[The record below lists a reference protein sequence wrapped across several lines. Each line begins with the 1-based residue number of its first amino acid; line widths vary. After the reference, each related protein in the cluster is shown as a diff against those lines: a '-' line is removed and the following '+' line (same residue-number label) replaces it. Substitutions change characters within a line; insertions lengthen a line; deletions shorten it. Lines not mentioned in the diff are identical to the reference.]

1 MGSVCSCRDP
11 LDVEVQRGIDADRRA
26 ATKDHKLLLLGAG
39 SSGKSTF
46 FKQLCQI
53 HGNGFQQQDIEQAR
67 QNVYDCV
74 IDQMK
79 QLVEQCQEHIDGE
92 EPGYELAGAAKAAA
106 ADILSPKVPRGG
118 INITAE
124 YKSLIATLW
133 ESPAIKKTFSQRSNL
148 GVVDSAPH
156 FFEEI
161 ERIAAQNYQPTERD
175 ILLVRIQTT
184 GMRVAKFQVDSN
196 NFTIVDVG
204 GQRNERSKWIHQ
216 FSVVD
221 AVLFVASLS
230 CYDQNLFE
238 EDDVNAMHES
248 IRLFQVVIA
257 NRYFRSTSM
266 ILFLNKMDLF
276 EVKIRTKPLKDC
288 FPGYDGPN
296 DGSEEDKECALK
308 FITDVFTTVGAEV
321 SKNRQIYSHVTC
333 ATDSQNVQKVFHD
346 VQHAVVVAALQRNGI
361 M

>member
-1 MGSVCSCRDP
+1 MCCGDERNNQVGRE
-11 LDVEVQRGIDADRRA
+11 LDADKKA
-26 ATKDHKLLLLGAG
+26 ASKDHKLLLLGAG

-53 HGNGFQQQDIEQAR
+53 HGNGFQQQDREQAR

-79 QLVEQCQEHIDGE
+79 QLIEQCNVHIEMGHEGYIIDGE
-92 EPGYELAGAAKAAA
+92 AGKAAEN
-106 ADILSPKVPRGG
+106 LGGPRVPNGG
-118 INITAE
+118 LIIGPDYQQMIT
-124 YKSLIATLW
+124 TLW
-133 ESPAIKKTFSQRSNL
+133 DHPAIKKTFKTRANL

-156 FFEEI
+156 FFEDI
-161 ERIAAQNYQPTERD
+161 KRIGHPDYEPTEQD

-184 GMRVAKFQVDSN
+184 GMRTAHFSVDNN

-248 IRLFQVVIA
+248 IRLFQVVIG

-276 EVKIRTKPLKDC
+276 EVKIRTKPIKIC
-288 FPGYDGPN
+288 FPQYAGPN
-296 DGSEEDKECALK
+296 DGSDDDKEQALK
-308 FITDVFTTVGAEV
+308 FITDVFTTVGQEMGQQ
-321 SKNRQIYSHVTC
+321 RQIYTHVTC

>member
-1 MGSVCSCRDP
+1 
-11 LDVEVQRGIDADRRA
+11 
-26 ATKDHKLLLLGAG
+26 LLGAG

-53 HGNGFQQQDIEQAR
+53 HGNGFQQQDIDQAR

-79 QLVEQCQEHIDGE
+79 QLIESCREHQDAGDE
-92 EPGYELAGAAKAAA
+92 GYEFKTQEAKDKAE
-106 ADILSPKVPRGG
+106 ILGSNKVPRGG
-118 INITAE
+118 VNILPE
-124 YKSLIATLW
+124 YQEMISVLW
-133 ESPAIKKTFSQRSNL
+133 ADPAIKYTFASRTNL

-156 FFEEI
+156 FFDDI
-161 ERIAAQNYQPTERD
+161 ARIADPAYQPTPED
-175 ILLVRIQTT
+175 ILLVRIQTA
-184 GMRVAKFQVDSN
+184 GMRTAKFQVEQN

-248 IRLFQVVIA
+248 VRLFQVVIG
-257 NRYFRSTSM
+257 NRYFRTTSM

-276 EVKIRTKPLKDC
+276 EVKIRTKPINIC
-288 FPGYDGPN
+288 FPSYDGPN
-296 DGSEEDKECALK
+296 DGSDADKEQALK
-308 FITDVFTTVGAEV
+308 FIQEVFTTAGQEMGQQ
-321 SKNRQIYSHVTC
+321 RQIYTHVTC

>member
-1 MGSVCSCRDP
+1 MG
-11 LDVEVQRGIDADRRA
+11 GDA
-26 ATKDHKLLLLGAG
+26 K
-39 SSGKSTF
+39 
-46 FKQLCQI
+46 
-53 HGNGFQQQDIEQAR
+53 E
-67 QNVYDCV
+67 
-74 IDQMK
+74 
-79 QLVEQCQEHIDGE
+79 
-92 EPGYELAGAAKAAA
+92 AAA
-106 ADILSPKVPRGG
+106 ELGGNKVPRGG
-118 INITAE
+118 VTITPE
-124 YKSLIATLW
+124 YQRMITTLW
-133 ESPAIKKTFSQRSNL
+133 DSEAIKLTFNTRTNL

-156 FFEEI
+156 FFEDI
-161 ERIAAQNYQPTERD
+161 ERIGAQNYQPTEED

-184 GMRVAKFQVDSN
+184 GMRTAKFSVDNN

-248 IRLFQVVIA
+248 IRLFQVVIG

-276 EVKIRTKPLKDC
+276 EIKIKTKQIKDC
-288 FPGYDGPN
+288 FPKYEGPN
-296 DGSEEDKECALK
+296 DGSEEDKEAALK
-308 FITDVFTTVGAEV
+308 FITDVFTTVGQEV
-321 SKNRQIYSHVTC
+321 GQQRQIYTHVTC
-333 ATDSQNVQKVFHD
+333 ATDSSNVQKVFHD